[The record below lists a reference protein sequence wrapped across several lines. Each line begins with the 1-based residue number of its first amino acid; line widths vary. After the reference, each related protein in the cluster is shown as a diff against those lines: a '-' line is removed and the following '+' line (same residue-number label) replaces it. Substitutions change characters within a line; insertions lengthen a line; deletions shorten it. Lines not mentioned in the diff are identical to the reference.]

1 MSVLWTVVHERALS
15 SRELQQNA
23 FPLGFLI
30 VVDDRN
36 ISLQLVCGALNAV
49 ALQFGLHADS
59 LCYQ

>member
-1 MSVLWTVVHERALS
+1 MSVLCTIVHERALS
-15 SRELQQNA
+15 SRELRQNV

-36 ISLQLVCGALNAV
+36 TWLQLFCSALSAI

-59 LCYQ
+59 LCSQ